1 MEEKVIKPH
10 LVKPILERVVF
21 EKLQNP
27 QNGVMVN
34 IKPED
39 NLDVRKVGEEIVR
52 ATLTRTLQVSP
63 MSLLKVA
70 VSMSIDIPVDSIE
83 FSRLPDPKDYIKNS
97 QPVRILIGYVS
108 NLITELTINSTV
120 GPIVT
125 PPNIQESVSYTH
137 LTLPTNSR
145 V

>member
-10 LVKPILERVVF
+10 MVKPMLEKIVY

-39 NLDVRKVGEEIVR
+39 FIDVRKLNEEIVR
-52 ATLTRTLQVSP
+52 VTITRALVVSP
-63 MSLLKVA
+63 SSLLKLSVT
-70 VSMSIDIPVDSIE
+70 MSIDIPVDSIE
-83 FSRLPDPKDYIKNS
+83 FSRLDDPKEYIKNS
-97 QPVRILIGYVS
+97 QPVKIALGYIS
-108 NLITELTINSTV
+108 NLITEITINSAV

-125 PPNIQESVSYTH
+125 PPNIQE
-137 LTLPTNSR
+137 
-145 V
+145 

>member
-10 LVKPILERVVF
+10 MVKPMLEKIVY

-39 NLDVRKVGEEIVR
+39 FIDVRKLNEEIVR
-52 ATLTRTLQVSP
+52 VTITRALVVSP
-63 MSLLKVA
+63 SSLLKLSVT
-70 VSMSIDIPVDSIE
+70 MSIDIPVDSIE
-83 FSRLPDPKDYIKNS
+83 FSRLDDPKEYIRNS
-97 QPVRILIGYVS
+97 QPVKIALGYIS
-108 NLITELTINSTV
+108 NLITEITINSAV

-125 PPNIQESVSYTH
+125 PPNIQE
-137 LTLPTNSR
+137 
-145 V
+145 

>member
-10 LVKPILERVVF
+10 MVKPMLEKIVY

-39 NLDVRKVGEEIVR
+39 FIDVRKLNEEIVR
-52 ATLTRTLQVSP
+52 VTITRALVVSP
-63 MSLLKVA
+63 SSLLKLSVT
-70 VSMSIDIPVDSIE
+70 MSIDIPVDSIE
-83 FSRLPDPKDYIKNS
+83 FSRLDDPKEYIRNS
-97 QPVRILIGYVS
+97 QPVKIALGYIS
-108 NLITELTINSTV
+108 NLITEITINSAA

-125 PPNIQESVSYTH
+125 PPNIQE
-137 LTLPTNSR
+137 
-145 V
+145 